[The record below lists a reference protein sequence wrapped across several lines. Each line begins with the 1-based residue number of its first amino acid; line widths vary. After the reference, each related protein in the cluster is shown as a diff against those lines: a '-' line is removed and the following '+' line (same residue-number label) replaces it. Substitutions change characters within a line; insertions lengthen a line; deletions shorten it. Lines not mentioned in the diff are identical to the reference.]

1 MLTYWNRVSFGDT
14 IPLGWNTRPA
24 RSDEPFDPLDTALRL
39 TIGRLDRVAATAGSD
54 RLSRELKSLVGVS
67 QWLEIERGLRP
78 SVRTGVDRSG
88 QTLALRALS
97 RAYPAVHAAE
107 EQLAVYLRTAL
118 LRLADL
124 SQPVADHPECEP
136 TARRTVRGVRRALA
150 AERRRIKAMRLGL
163 ADTQPVTVH

>member
-14 IPLGWNTRPA
+14 IPLGWNARPA
-24 RSDEPFDPLDTALRL
+24 RASELFDPLDTALRL
-39 TIGRLDRVAATAGSD
+39 TIGRLDRVAAADGHE

-78 SVRTGVDRSG
+78 AVRTAADRNG

-97 RAYPAVHAAE
+97 RTFPAVHAAE
-107 EQLAVYLRTAL
+107 EQLAAYLRTAL

-124 SQPVADHPECEP
+124 SADVAAGPAHEQA
-136 TARRTVRGVRRALA
+136 ARRTVRGVRRALA
-150 AERRRIKAMRLGL
+150 AERRYLKALRLGL
-163 ADTQPVTVH
+163 VDTQPTLVH